1 MNRAM
6 DKRLRKLEA
15 KLPPK
20 VDELPSTDLNA
31 RVRELRAWQA
41 AQAAGDTRGFDEWR
55 AAQVTAGLLLPRGDD
70 REGRGFLADRV
81 AALKEAFEKAKASGR
96 F

>member
-1 MNRAM
+1 MNRAL

-15 KLPPK
+15 RIPPR
-20 VDELPSTDLNA
+20 VEEPPSADLNA
-31 RVRELRAWQA
+31 RLRELRAWHA
-41 AQAAGDTRGFDEWR
+41 AQAAGDPRDFDEWR
-55 AAQVTAGLLLPRGDD
+55 AAQVTAGLLLPHRDG

-81 AALKEAFEKAKASGR
+81 AALKEAWEKAKVSER

>member
-1 MNRAM
+1 MNRAL

-15 KLPPK
+15 KIPPK
-20 VDELPSTDLNA
+20 VEELPSADLNA
-31 RVRELRAWQA
+31 RLRELRAWQA
-41 AQAAGDTRGFDEWR
+41 AQAAGDPRNFDEWR

-81 AALKEAFEKAKASGR
+81 AVLREAWEKAKASGR

>member
-1 MNRAM
+1 MNRAL

-15 KLPPK
+15 KIPPR
-20 VDELPSTDLNA
+20 VEEPPSADLNA
-31 RVRELRAWQA
+31 RLRELRAWHA

-55 AAQVTAGLLLPRGDD
+55 AAQVAAGLLLPRGHD
-70 REGRGFLADRV
+70 REGRGFLADRL